1 MAKKTIKAQIQE
13 KQQRMAGLE
22 EQAKTIQD
30 EKKKLR
36 QEIKQLN
43 DQLVAELGRQL
54 LNKLDFE
61 DSDPAAI
68 QAAFAELDKL
78 PVSRKER
85 VEHDNY

>member
-13 KQQRMAGLE
+13 RKQRLE
-22 EQAKTIQD
+22 VLDEQAKTIQD
-30 EKKKLR
+30 EKKKVR

-54 LNKLDFE
+54 LNKLDFQ
-61 DSDPAAI
+61 DSDPDAI

-78 PVSRKER
+78 PVNKKDE
-85 VEHDNY
+85 VEHANY